1 MQISLT
7 DLGKSIDRVAM
18 MRRVSMGRVFGSRG
32 LHFGQLRI
40 LEHIINNEGCTQ
52 NDIAEKLD
60 VSPASIALSTKR
72 LQKAGMLKK
81 SEDNEN
87 RRCNIL
93 TVTEK
98 GMETLECCRRDLDL
112 FDEKIF
118 DGINEDERIFLYD
131 ILERII
137 KNFSFEND
145 DFSSLIQELHKQ
157 KKGRRKC

>member
-1 MQISLT
+1 MQLSLT
-7 DLGKSIDRVAM
+7 ELGRNIDRVAM
-18 MRRVSMGRVFGSRG
+18 MRRVSIGRVFSSKG
-32 LHFGQLRI
+32 LHFSQLRI
-40 LEHIINNEGCTQ
+40 LEHIIQNEGCTQ

-72 LQKAGMLKK
+72 LQKAGMLRK

-87 RRCNIL
+87 RRCNVL

-98 GMETLECCRRDLDL
+98 GMETLTNCRRDLEL

-118 DGINEDERIFLYD
+118 ENISEEERLLLNG

-137 KNFSFEND
+137 KNFSFDND
-145 DFSSLIQELHKQ
+145 DFCSLIHELHKQ